1 MHGQVKLFLLYER
14 VSPFSKV
21 GRHHSHM
28 QTPGLL
34 VSWMLD
40 KDYTNCKLK
49 FHSRTPPLFINSI
62 FSLSPQRLADR
73 HAALIGLLE
82 HGVIILLPVAG
93 CTQGFYS
100 DLFTYPKHKGG
111 IHPSLDLKA
120 LNALISA
127 QKCDMEFIRSIIA
140 SLHQRHSGL
149 CGHQGICT
157 CMPPFLQCINDFFAA
172 DISGL

>member
-1 MHGQVKLFLLYER
+1 MTFSLIKYLLLEVTSIHSTLCNGFRGPTCWTWQKSIPPPMHGQVKLFLLYER

-73 HAALIGLLE
+73 HAALHRSSGAWGHHPVTCGRVYAGVLLWP
-82 HGVIILLPVAG
+82 IYL
-93 CTQGFYS
+93 S
-100 DLFTYPKHKGG
+100 
-111 IHPSLDLKA
+111 
-120 LNALISA
+120 
-127 QKCDMEFIRSIIA
+127 
-140 SLHQRHSGL
+140 
-149 CGHQGICT
+149 
-157 CMPPFLQCINDFFAA
+157 
-172 DISGL
+172 